1 MISRRFARGV
11 IVCWFA
17 RGTLQQCCKMVR
29 YLFIFSKVAAIAGNL
44 QRMWQK
50 HLIGAIKAKKIWT
63 REEKLEPG
71 GEMPVC
77 ASLFLLHSLE
87 ESAQTHHI
95 VPRNIFG
102 RCKADDVLGPL
113 DSVNSV
119 WGGRTSSSFGFMQ
132 AGAELQLQQISSC
145 DTWT

>member
-1 MISRRFARGV
+1 
-11 IVCWFA
+11 
-17 RGTLQQCCKMVR
+17 
-29 YLFIFSKVAAIAGNL
+29 
-44 QRMWQK
+44 
-50 HLIGAIKAKKIWT
+50 
-63 REEKLEPG
+63 
-71 GEMPVC
+71 MPVC

-119 WGGRTSSSFGFMQ
+119 WGGGTSSSFGFMQ